1 MAKKMNK
8 LPGVLSFQ
16 RCLLVTDGLFYNEL
30 DNGNLSPLWV
40 MRHGIRGTQNI
51 NKASKEGQAAS
62 ASAKRDEVSISR
74 PRTAPNSTPM
84 RRPCK
89 CVSTCA
95 AWTYKRHCSLAPPDR
110 KTPWMT

>member
-1 MAKKMNK
+1 MAKKLNK

-40 MRHGIRGTQNI
+40 IRHGIRGTQNI
-51 NKASKEGQAAS
+51 NKASKEGQ
-62 ASAKRDEVSISR
+62 
-74 PRTAPNSTPM
+74 APNSTPM

-95 AWTYKRHCSLAPPDR
+95 AWISKKRCSPALRDR
-110 KTPWMT
+110 KTP

>member
-40 MRHGIRGTQNI
+40 IRHGIRGTQNI
-51 NKASKEGQAAS
+51 NKASKE
-62 ASAKRDEVSISR
+62 
-74 PRTAPNSTPM
+74 
-84 RRPCK
+84 
-89 CVSTCA
+89 
-95 AWTYKRHCSLAPPDR
+95 
-110 KTPWMT
+110 

>member
-62 ASAKRDEVSISR
+62 ASAKRDEVSNIQTTGQRQTRRQCVGPASAFQPARHGHTKGIVRLR
-74 PRTAPNSTPM
+74 PRTE
-84 RRPCK
+84 RL
-89 CVSTCA
+89 
-95 AWTYKRHCSLAPPDR
+95 HG
-110 KTPWMT
+110 

>member
-40 MRHGIRGTQNI
+40 FRSPVI
-51 NKASKEGQAAS
+51 K
-62 ASAKRDEVSISR
+62 
-74 PRTAPNSTPM
+74 
-84 RRPCK
+84 
-89 CVSTCA
+89 
-95 AWTYKRHCSLAPPDR
+95 
-110 KTPWMT
+110 